1 MACGWL
7 TAPPLEDLSCLL
19 ILRTQPCFC
28 VLQGEQAQPSNGSS
42 SGGGGAQPA
51 PTHLA
56 VSTNS
61 EHIRL
66 FDCAT
71 LGCCA
76 TLAGHSDIV
85 LCLDALRVP
94 SGQTLLASGSKDNC
108 VRVWAVPQ
116 GSCIGGWVRLLSRPI
131 IST

>member
-1 MACGWL
+1 LTFGWL
-7 TAPPLEDLSCLL
+7 TTPPAENLFDLT
-19 ILRTQPCFC
+19 ILPALSLQ
-28 VLQGEQAQPSNGSS
+28 QGEQAQPSNGSS
-42 SGGGGAQPA
+42 SGGGPQPA

-66 FDCAT
+66 FDCST

>member
-1 MACGWL
+1 VWWL
-7 TAPPLEDLSCLL
+7 ATLRSMPQLSLQAGLL
-19 ILRTQPCFC
+19 CM
-28 VLQGEQAQPSNGSS
+28 QGEQAQL
-42 SGGGGAQPA
+42 SGASAPA
-51 PTHLA
+51 PTHVA

-85 LCLDALRVP
+85 LCLDALRLP
-94 SGQTLLASGSKDNC
+94 SGQTLLASGGKDNA
-108 VRVWAVPQ
+108 VRAWVVPQ
-116 GSCIGGWVRLLSRPI
+116 GACIGAQARARHKGAGMVDSDWLVGQA
-131 IST
+131 

>member
-1 MACGWL
+1 M
-7 TAPPLEDLSCLL
+7 TP
-19 ILRTQPCFC
+19 
-28 VLQGEQAQPSNGSS
+28 LQGETAQPSGGSG
-42 SGGGGAQPA
+42 SGGGAAPA

-85 LCLDALRVP
+85 LCLDALRLP
-94 SGQTLLASGSKDNC
+94 SGQTLLASGGKDHA
-108 VRVWAVPQ
+108 VRVWAAPQ
-116 GSCIGGWVRLLSRPI
+116 GRCIGALRAWPGSVGACGRLLGAVQQCLSMRQCQCQCQCQC
-131 IST
+131 